1 MPGLAHLQF
10 ARQPLAFR
18 YFAEMSKPVK
28 DAPPAADQGVSLP
41 FEEALKRLE
50 GIVESMEN
58 DDLPLEALL
67 SKYEEGTR
75 LAQSCQARL
84 AEAEV
89 KIQQLERKANGQFA
103 LKPLSSSAE
112 PLED

>member
-1 MPGLAHLQF
+1 
-10 ARQPLAFR
+10 
-18 YFAEMSKPVK
+18 MSKPVK
-28 DAPPAADQGVSLP
+28 DVPPPTEENANLP

-84 AEAEV
+84 TEAEV

-103 LKPLSSSAE
+103 LKSLSPGAE
-112 PLED
+112 TAED